1 MEAERPE
8 PIESVDNRQF
18 DELHSQEEVTTFE
31 ETKAN
36 RLLEKL
42 YNDSNAK
49 RNEIYNLLKQIRD
62 EILMDYNGIT
72 DNGKVRHIN
81 IIFNKYLNE
90 K

>member
-42 YNDSNAK
+42 YNAYCIDVNIWFEP
-49 RNEIYNLLKQIRD
+49 NKQIMELSD
-62 EILMDYNGIT
+62 IWNQV
-72 DNGKVRHIN
+72 K
-81 IIFNKYLNE
+81 KYL
-90 K
+90 KK